1 MGIDMT
7 KNIKTGK
14 TDYETYQLNVENDA
28 CIGGPKCRYNGKK
41 IHCFVCSS
49 PNTSITSG
57 LLAMMLQ
64 QKDDLGVFSR
74 SEEEGV
80 PFLLLDGHG
89 SRTRLPFLEYIT
101 KPENRWVVCIGVS
114 YGTHIWQV
122 HDSSEL
128 HGSFKIKLSK
138 EKKLYLKKKSIGLQ
152 IFLWH
157 LLSSHYSTILQQQRL
172 VM

>member
-1 MGIDMT
+1 MGIDIT

-64 QKDDLGVFSR
+64 QKDDLGVFFTIRRRRCTIPSSR
-74 SEEEGV
+74 W
-80 PFLLLDGHG
+80 
-89 SRTRLPFLEYIT
+89 TR
-101 KPENRWVVCIGVS
+101 K
-114 YGTHIWQV
+114 
-122 HDSSEL
+122 
-128 HGSFKIKLSK
+128 
-138 EKKLYLKKKSIGLQ
+138 
-152 IFLWH
+152 
-157 LLSSHYSTILQQQRL
+157 
-172 VM
+172 

>member
-1 MGIDMT
+1 MCAVILKSDKETNDLPLSSTIGIDMT
-7 KNIKTGK
+7 KNIKAGK

-28 CIGGPKCRYNGKK
+28 CIGVPKRRYNGKE

-49 PNTSITSG
+49 PNNSIKSG

-64 QKDDLGVFSR
+64 QIYELGVFSQ

-80 PFLLLDGHG
+80 PFLLLDGHR

-101 KPENRWVVCIGVS
+101 KPENRWVVFICVL

-128 HGSFKIKLSK
+128 IGTFKIKLSK
-138 EKKLYLKKKSIGLQ
+138 EKEL
-152 IFLWH
+152 
-157 LLSSHYSTILQQQRL
+157 
-172 VM
+172 